1 MFDRDKVQR
10 TTAAIVAAL
19 IFSTVSVSAAVGPAR
34 SVETTP
40 VQYAASA
47 VSDQAHA

>member
-19 IFSTVSVSAAVGPAR
+19 IFSSVSVSAAVGPAR
-34 SVETTP
+34 SLETAP
-40 VQYAASA
+40 AQVAQVQDADRANA
-47 VSDQAHA
+47 